1 MIMVSRL
8 MLKPIKLPIKAKT
21 WWFGGP
27 MVANGGQW
35 WPTKLFC
42 EFPII
47 PASPPWLGRSQSSLN
62 KSGPEPIFCWKA
74 LPPKTTSWVNQEK
87 AWNSFKNITFL
98 LPQGWPK
105 PTLFTSLILLLD
117 VKITYLCN
125 FALSAGNIYARK
137 RFAISP
143 PLYKHMTVALFQR
156 K

>member
-27 MVANGGQW
+27 MVANGGQQNYFASSQ
-35 WPTKLFC
+35 LYR
-42 EFPII
+42 
-47 PASPPWLGRSQSSLN
+47 PAPPWLGRSQSSLN

-87 AWNSFKNITFL
+87 DWNSFKNITFP

-105 PTLFTSLILLLD
+105 PALSTSLILLLD

>member
-27 MVANGGQW
+27 MVANGGQQNYFASSQ
-35 WPTKLFC
+35 LYR
-42 EFPII
+42 
-47 PASPPWLGRSQSSLN
+47 PAPLDWAAVNHHWIKVVPSQSFAGRPCRP
-62 KSGPEPIFCWKA
+62 K
-74 LPPKTTSWVNQEK
+74 LPAGVNQEK
-87 AWNSFKNITFL
+87 DWNSLKNITFL
-98 LPQGWPK
+98 FPQGWPK
-105 PTLFTSLILLLD
+105 PALFTSLILLLD

-125 FALSAGNIYARK
+125 FALSAGNTYARK